1 MTSRRVMR
9 RAGSMA
15 LCRFSLRVDEIGA
28 GIHRV
33 IIVPLAEI
41 QSGPL
46 RERDSADAR
55 KAEPPGEE
63 QFASLLI
70 HCVTRATPSVSITVL
85 PSGGIASWAR
95 RFIRATITE
104 ASAFPGATILA
115 LGIPS
120 VSRGTTSQALLAA
133 KDVV

>member
-33 IIVPLAEI
+33 IIVPLTEI

-63 QFASLLI
+63 QFASLLN
-70 HCVTRATPSVSITVL
+70 HCVT
-85 PSGGIASWAR
+85 
-95 RFIRATITE
+95 RATITE

-120 VSRGTTSQALLAA
+120 VSCGTTSQALLAA